1 MVLLWVNGRRYELG
15 CDPETPLIYVLRND
29 LGLKGTRYGCGAGYC
44 GSCLVLLD
52 GKAVPACDTPLSVA
66 AGRSVVTIEGLVVD
80 GVLDPLQQAFIDEQ
94 AGQCGFC
101 STGMIIGARALLNAN
116 PHPTDAEIR
125 AGLQNNLCRCGIH
138 GRVIRA
144 IKRVIEEEAR

>member
-1 MVLLWVNGRRYELG
+1 MVSLWVNGRQHQLV
-15 CDPETPLIYVLRND
+15 CDPETPLLYVLRND

-44 GSCLVLLD
+44 GSCMVLVD
-52 GKAVPACDTPLSVA
+52 GKAVTTCDTPLSAVE
-66 AGRSVVTIEGLVVD
+66 GKNVVTIEGLAVD
-80 GVLDPLQQAFIDEQ
+80 GVLDPLQQAFIEEQ

-101 STGMIIGARALLNAN
+101 STGVIITARALLNAN

-125 AGLQNNLCRCGIH
+125 VGLLNNLCRCGVH

-144 IKRVIEEEAR
+144 IRRVVGEEVE

>member
-1 MVLLWVNGRRYELG
+1 MVLLWVNGRQCELES
-15 CDPETPLIYVLRND
+15 DPETPLIYVLRND

-44 GSCLVLLD
+44 GSCMVLLD
-52 GKAVPACDTPLSVA
+52 GKAVPACDTPLSAVA
-66 AGRSVVTIEGLVVD
+66 GKSVVTIEGLAVD
-80 GVLDPLQQAFIDEQ
+80 GVLDPLQQAFIEEQ

-101 STGMIIGARALLNAN
+101 STGIIITARALLNAN

-125 AGLQNNLCRCGIH
+125 AGLLNNLCRCGIH

-144 IKRVIEEEAR
+144 IKRVVGEEV